1 MTLPHGSAF
10 ALSTRLDVPMKPI
23 LLVVVLA
30 ACLGA
35 GWLVYESSLAA
46 SDAKSQTAE
55 AEPTAVRID
64 QARREVVEDRI
75 ELVGSLEP
83 RATVEVRAA
92 VAGYIVRLPFDLG
105 DHVEKDAVVAELD
118 DSQAREAISQADA
131 ALKVAQA
138 RLKAQQATAS
148 HSRNELERW
157 QQLARSGVSTG
168 QQLDAAL
175 AAVAVADSQVELEQ
189 AQVEQVT
196 AELEQARLASRQLQI
211 RAPASG
217 YVAARL
223 VSVGHLATS
232 DLPLLRLVSIDT
244 VHTVVHVPEQDYE
257 RVRIEQP
264 ATVRVDA
271 LPDRSFVGK
280 VVRKA
285 PVLDPATRTA
295 AVEIEIPNRETL
307 LKPGMHGRVSVLFD
321 KREATVVPLAA
332 VREVNEGRVA
342 YVVSKDL
349 SVAERVP
356 VKVGVTDDGLIEI
369 LEGIQPGERIVT
381 LGHESLDEGGP
392 IEIVTERQTA
402 RLVADEARD
411 AGATQGG
418 PG

>member
-1 MTLPHGSAF
+1 
-10 ALSTRLDVPMKPI
+10 MKPI
-23 LLVVVLA
+23 LFVVVLA

-35 GWLVYESSLAA
+35 GWLVYQSSLEA
-46 SDAKSQTAE
+46 SDAKVKTAE
-55 AEPTAVRID
+55 VEATPVRID
-64 QARREVVEDRI
+64 RARREVVEDRI

-118 DSQAREAISQADA
+118 DSQAREAISRADA

-138 RLKAQQATAS
+138 RLKAQRATAT
-148 HSRNELERW
+148 HARNELERW
-157 QQLARSGVSTG
+157 QQLAKSGVSTG
-168 QQLDAAL
+168 QQLDAAV

-196 AELEQARLASRQLQI
+196 AELEQSRLASQQLQI

-244 VHTVVHVPEQDYE
+244 VHTVVHIPEQDYE

-271 LPDRSFVGK
+271 LREQSFVGK

-295 AVEIEIPNRETL
+295 AVEIEIPNRDAL

-332 VREVNEGRVA
+332 VRQVNEGRVA

-349 SVAERVP
+349 SFAERVS
-356 VKVGVTDDGLIEI
+356 VKVGVTDNGLVEI
-369 LEGIQPGERIVT
+369 LEGIQPGEPVIT
-381 LGHESLDEGGP
+381 LGHDALDEGGAV
-392 IEIVTERQTA
+392 EIIAERQNAAA
-402 RLVADEARD
+402 RCRRS
-411 AGATQGG
+411 
-418 PG
+418 P